1 MSDSRPTTG
10 MGDWQEDARQEEPGL
25 RPIAATATRSLR
37 RAVLRP
43 NQPPEA
49 CVYPEDDEDRTG
61 HLGVF
66 VDTGAEAPELVGV
79 ASIFEESRLG
89 TLGGGWRIRGMAVT
103 PEHQGKGHGAALLIG
118 CLEHAR
124 RHGGVEVWCNARK
137 TAAEFYAHH
146 GFEQEGEEFELPAI
160 GPHYLMRRDLER

>member
-1 MSDSRPTTG
+1 MSASKDSE
-10 MGDWQEDARQEEPGL
+10 MGGSGDAGVVRQEPGL
-25 RPIAATATRSLR
+25 APVTAAETRPLR

-49 CVYPEDDEDRTG
+49 CVYPGDDDDRTG

-66 VDTGAEAPELVGV
+66 VDTGAEAPALVGV
-79 ASIFEESRLG
+79 ASIFEESRPG
-89 TLGGGWRIRGMAVT
+89 TTGGGWRIRGMAVV
-103 PEHQGKGHGAALLIG
+103 PEQQGKGHGAALLTE

-124 RHGGVEVWCNARK
+124 RHGGIEVWCNARK

-160 GPHYLMRRDLER
+160 GPHYLMRCGLER

>member
-1 MSDSRPTTG
+1 MSDSQTTG
-10 MGDWQEDARQEEPGL
+10 TDDRPEDVPAEEPGL
-25 RPIAATATRSLR
+25 RPIGAAATRSLR

-49 CVYPEDDEDRTG
+49 CVYPGDEEAHTG

-66 VDTGAEAPELVGV
+66 VDDGSEELALVGV
-79 ASIFEESRLG
+79 ASIFEENRPG
-89 TLGGGWRIRGMAVT
+89 TLGGGWRIRGMAVA
-103 PEHQGKGHGAALLIG
+103 PEHQGKGHGGALLTA
-118 CLEHAR
+118 CLEHAL

-160 GPHYLMRRDLER
+160 GPHFLMRRSLER